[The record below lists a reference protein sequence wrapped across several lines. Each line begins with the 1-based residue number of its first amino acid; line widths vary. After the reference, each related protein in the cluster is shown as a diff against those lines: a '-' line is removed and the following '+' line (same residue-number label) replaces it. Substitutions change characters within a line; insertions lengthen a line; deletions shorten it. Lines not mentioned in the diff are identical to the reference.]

1 MGKIKPGHVRHQLDL
16 EEASEI
22 NEDLLAYARKRGLKP
37 AQANRCILADWS
49 DAYRGRPNPFAAYLP
64 TFVQG
69 TSSSGQEDVSQVEE
83 ETPEQRE
90 RREKEKAAV
99 SQFD

>member
-16 EEASEI
+16 EENSEI

-49 DAYRGRPNPFAAYLP
+49 DAYRGKPNPFAAYMPL
-64 TFVQG
+64 VQG
-69 TSSSGQEDVSQVEE
+69 TPFSEQEGLSQQPEE
-83 ETPEQRE
+83 ETPEQLE
-90 RREKEKAAV
+90 RRERERAAV